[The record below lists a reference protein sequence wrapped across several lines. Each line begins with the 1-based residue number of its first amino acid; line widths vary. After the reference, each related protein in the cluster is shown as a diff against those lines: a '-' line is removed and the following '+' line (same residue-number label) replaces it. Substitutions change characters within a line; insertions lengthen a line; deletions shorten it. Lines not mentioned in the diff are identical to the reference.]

1 MFNQYLGDILNH
13 RLYAHPPGIKSNSS
27 LVEVSVCKDP
37 PAAMGKNL
45 PVGMGDDLPVGMVD
59 DLPIDSGEDLP
70 DDDAD
75 DENVC
80 VEGED
85 LPGCGDGILGALSK
99 WSMYLLS
106 LFR

>member
-1 MFNQYLGDILNH
+1 M
-13 RLYAHPPGIKSNSS
+13 
-27 LVEVSVCKDP
+27 CKDP